1 MAKYIS
7 FNVMNSVGSGAGAA
21 QSAYQD
27 GINLV
32 RVDLIQAVSQATPS
46 TATIQL
52 DAVGTADL
60 ITVVAG
66 TASSGATVAPTS
78 VSQANLKHSIQYA
91 MSANPGGVIAS
102 VSPGFDTGVTAAAG
116 GVTPASGLRMY
127 WRSFIQA

>member
-1 MAKYIS
+1 
-7 FNVMNSVGSGAGAA
+7 MNSVGSGAGAS
-21 QSAYQD
+21 QSTYQD

-32 RVDLIQAVSQATPS
+32 RADQIQSVTQTAPA

-52 DAVGTADL
+52 NAIGALAD

-66 TASSGATVAPTS
+66 TTSSGTSIAPTS

-127 WRSFIQA
+127 WRSFIQG

>member
-32 RVDLIQAVSQATPS
+32 RVDLIQGVSQATPS

-91 MSANPGGVIAS
+91 MSANPGGVIGVVAS
-102 VSPGFDTGVTAAAG
+102 VSPGFDTGVTAAPA
-116 GVTPASGLRMY
+116 PASGLRMY
-127 WRSFIQA
+127 WRSFIQS